1 MITEC
6 MFTYVH
12 IFYLWHPANILYRQ
26 TIENLLSSFPDFL
39 PNHRPASVCSMVS
52 TALASVVDQGQSQ
65 HCPICRCAYDSGK
78 QRQLVDT
85 NCGHARCFKCM
96 FAIENCPLCYNNNS
110 NTSAAA
116 SVRSTSVAGGLRNSN
131 FPPKHQSSRESGFQ
145 SFNGS
150 LSSIYS
156 GLQLPSMA
164 GGVDQNDMSNMI
176 EMDRE
181 SSTGSLLSLM
191 SAQSALNM
199 MAPNGEF

>member
-1 MITEC
+1 MY
-6 MFTYVH
+6 FT
-12 IFYLWHPANILYRQ
+12 
-26 TIENLLSSFPDFL
+26 NLLSLFPDFL

-52 TALASVVDQGQSQ
+52 ALASVVADQGQ

-96 FAIENCPLCYNNNS
+96 FAIENCPLCYNS
-110 NTSAAA
+110 TSAAA
-116 SVRSTSVAGGLRNSN
+116 SASVTTSVPSNNGHGLGLHHSN

-164 GGVDQNDMSNMI
+164 SGGVDQNDMSNMI
-176 EMDRE
+176 EMDRQ

-199 MAPNGEF
+199 MAPNGE

>member
-1 MITEC
+1 MTS
-6 MFTYVH
+6 
-12 IFYLWHPANILYRQ
+12 YLYYNRQ
-26 TIENLLSSFPDFL
+26 TIEHLLSSFPDFL

>member
-1 MITEC
+1 
-6 MFTYVH
+6 
-12 IFYLWHPANILYRQ
+12 
-26 TIENLLSSFPDFL
+26 
-39 PNHRPASVCSMVS
+39 MVS

-116 SVRSTSVAGGLRNSN
+116 SVRSTSIASNNNSHGSLLRHSN

-199 MAPNGEF
+199 MAPNGEFYTNIQKKYDENIYVVPNYL

>member
-1 MITEC
+1 MY
-6 MFTYVH
+6 FTD
-12 IFYLWHPANILYRQ
+12 
-26 TIENLLSSFPDFL
+26 LLSLFPDFL

-52 TALASVVDQGQSQ
+52 ALASVVDQGQQ

-96 FAIENCPLCYNNNS
+96 FAIENCPLCYNS
-110 NTSAAA
+110 TSAAA
-116 SVRSTSVAGGLRNSN
+116 SVTSTSVPSNNNGHGLGLHHSN

-156 GLQLPSMA
+156 GLQLPSTTSMA

-176 EMDRE
+176 EMDRQ

-199 MAPNGEF
+199 MAPNGELKYPKNT